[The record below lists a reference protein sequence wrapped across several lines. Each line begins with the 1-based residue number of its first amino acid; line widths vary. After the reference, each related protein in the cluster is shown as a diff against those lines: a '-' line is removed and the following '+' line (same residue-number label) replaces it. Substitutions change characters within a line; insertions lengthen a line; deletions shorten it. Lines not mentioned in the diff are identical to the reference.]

1 MAKRRNGTLRQ
12 KKPRYQY
19 KRSDNKL
26 KSGSRQKGVGLGW
39 PECNRQWSK
48 NTDIESEDL
57 YIWRKSTAGIFCC
70 QYSYV
75 NFWGVFLSSFYLLLL
90 LFFFFALHSVRKY
103 WPKLRENYLVR
114 NKTSEIKFIKLRCFS
129 VIIQFGVKHFIVR
142 RDMSKSKSTCRHL
155 TTNQNKVRH
164 ELGK

>member
-1 MAKRRNGTLRQ
+1 MAPWD
-12 KKPRYQY
+12 KKNRAININVLTTN
-19 KRSDNKL
+19 S
-26 KSGSRQKGVGLGW
+26 SRAADRKGLGW
-39 PECNRQWSK
+39 VGRNVIDNDLKTRTLSPKISTSDVNLPRASSAV
-48 NTDIESEDL
+48 NIHMLTFGES
-57 YIWRKSTAGIFCC
+57 FCHHFI
-70 QYSYV
+70 YYYY
-75 NFWGVFLSSFYLLLL
+75 F
-90 LFFFFALHSVRKY
+90 FFFFALHSVRKY
-103 WPKLRENYLVR
+103 WPKLRENYQVR